1 MTLAS
6 NAGGEPRQQPG
17 WVSARRG
24 PYPVSSRSP
33 LSTGRAA
40 CTAAG
45 AAPVV
50 TLHGA
55 AMQHPLPWR
64 RPPQDFPRVCFH
76 CASIH
81 ENTTSRGQLA
91 RSRGTVFA
99 VYSLSSVLPQARGL
113 RPPSSSWGRRLARPP
128 TPPPHP
134 SLPEALGFRWGLPSL
149 LPTPLHIQQA
159 GSRVRHGR
167 LKQTDV
173 GGVWL
178 AFPLRALR
186 LPRLPPG

>member
-1 MTLAS
+1 MAEL
-6 NAGGEPRQQPG
+6 GKRK
-17 WVSARRG
+17 ARS
-24 PYPVSSRSP
+24 SSRFLTLPVEHRTCGLHRSRRSTRGHSP
-33 LSTGRAA
+33 WGCHAASVAMATASTGLPPCVLPLR
-40 CTAAG
+40 
-45 AAPVV
+45 
-50 TLHGA
+50 
-55 AMQHPLPWR
+55 QHPREHNLSWM
-64 RPPQDFPRVCFH
+64 
-76 CASIH
+76 
-81 ENTTSRGQLA
+81 LA